1 MKTSAWVIVAGV
13 IILFLGIGFWPFLL
27 LGPILIIVGI
37 IMLLGAGTA
46 KAAKAGY
53 KVASGDKT
61 GTGRL

>member
-1 MKTSAWVIVAGV
+1 MKTSVWMIVIGV
-13 IILFLGIGFWPFLL
+13 ILGLLGVVFWPFLL
-27 LGPILIIVGI
+27 LGPLLIIVGI
-37 IMLLGAGTA
+37 IMFLGAGTA